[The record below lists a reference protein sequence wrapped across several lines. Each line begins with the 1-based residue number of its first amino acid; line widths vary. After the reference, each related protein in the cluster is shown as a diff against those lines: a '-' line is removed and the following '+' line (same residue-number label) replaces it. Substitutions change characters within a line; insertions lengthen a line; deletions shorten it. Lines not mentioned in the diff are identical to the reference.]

1 MEFLNRTGLAHLWD
15 RLKSRTL
22 PAGGALGA
30 VLRKTGA
37 GDYETEWA
45 ELAPGKAEGP
55 YELPLVNGWSHAAA
69 GGWGRTRYWKSADG
83 FVHLHLS
90 AIRESAVTLNS
101 QQIATMP
108 AGFRPVGGNACG
120 MGYDYSTNSPLG
132 ALVTTAGVVEVR
144 VIKPTTS
151 WSYIF
156 IDLAYYAGT

>member
-1 MEFLNRTGLAHLWD
+1 MEFLNRTGLAHLWG

-55 YELPLVNGWSHAAA
+55 YELPLVNGWSHATA
-69 GGWGRTRYWKSADG
+69 GGWGSTRYWKSADG
-83 FVHLHLS
+83 FVHLRLS
-90 AIRESAVTLNS
+90 ALRSSAVTATK
-101 QQIATMP
+101 QQIGTMP
-108 AGFRPVGGNACG
+108 VGFRPVGGNACG

>member
-69 GGWGRTRYWKSADG
+69 GGWGHTRYWKSADG
-83 FVHLHLS
+83 FVHLRLS
-90 AIRESAVTLNS
+90 ALRSSAVTATK
-101 QQIATMP
+101 QQIGTMP
-108 AGFRPVGGNACG
+108 VGFRPVGGNACG

>member
-1 MEFLNRTGLAHLWD
+1 MEFLNRTGLAHLWG